1 MDELHILSSLL
12 VSFSCFSLISSKTL
26 SLYLMIQDSWEL
38 SLPHLLFILGVF
50 MENDVFRLLLING
63 TTVFV
68 VRYHVTEVFDLSLTI
83 YFVSNV

>member
-1 MDELHILSSLL
+1 MFFVDQFKDL
-12 VSFSCFSLISSKTL
+12 VLIFNDTGFLGIKFAR
-26 SLYLMIQDSWEL
+26 INA
-38 SLPHLLFILGVF
+38 HLLFILGVF